1 MFNKF
6 KKWLCRDVYE
16 LLNFY
21 QVCCK
26 ALGEEVNALR
36 LKNRELSNDLMD
48 ADEYIDELEQD
59 VIDNAEYF
67 EQRIIEIN
75 EDAEALIEKARKGK
89 KVKSNKKK

>member
-6 KKWLCRDVYE
+6 KKWLCKDVYE
-16 LLNFY
+16 LLDFY
-21 QVCCK
+21 SFCLK
-26 ALGEEVNALR
+26 ALSEEVNALR
-36 LKNRELSNDLMD
+36 IKNRELLNDLMD

-59 VIDNAEYF
+59 VKNNAEYF